1 MSGRE
6 SADTVP
12 VTVWRLGRDE
22 KGEDVVLL
30 RDESGRVLPIWIA
43 PCDAA
48 AIWLR
53 LDSDQARSLVRRPM
67 THDLFLTMMQRLG
80 ISLERIVI
88 DDLSN
93 GKYYATL
100 HLRRSGSE
108 FGLDSRPSD
117 AIALGLRAESP
128 LFVAE
133 AIMRQAGQVVTE
145 EDETESDGEPGDA
158 EPD

>member
-6 SADTVP
+6 SADAVP

-22 KGEDVVLL
+22 KDEDVVLL

-53 LDSDQARSLVRRPM
+53 LDREQARALVRRPM
-67 THDLFLTMMQRLG
+67 THDLLLSMMERLG

-100 HLRRSGSE
+100 HLRRAGSR

-117 AIALGLRAESP
+117 AIALGLRAQAP
-128 LFVAE
+128 IFVAE
-133 AIMRQAGQVVTE
+133 AIMCEAGQVVSQ
-145 EDETESDGEPGDA
+145 EDEVESEGEPGDA
-158 EPD
+158 EAG